1 MKAHSEISFY
11 TFLLIET
18 ILIII
23 SMFVYLEICTMYTFI
38 ILGGSLQCSILKIG

>member
-23 SMFVYLEICTMYTFI
+23 SMFVYLELCTMYTFYYPRRV
-38 ILGGSLQCSILKIG
+38 SAVPHT